1 VDNDRAEASGSS
13 ELASH
18 KLLNPTRPTETP
30 ELGRSKQFSVFYKTD
45 FIPVVRF
52 VVKTQ
57 AKATVHEAKDAAQ
70 TAFTQAWRDW
80 NKIRN
85 PRAWVR
91 TVATRAYLKSIPR
104 HEVLSD
110 TPVDCPLPKTSQDEL
125 LISEGTQA
133 VRDLLATLPM
143 AQRLAIAWATDG
155 FSVKEIAKE
164 LGATPTAVRQNISR
178 ARSILKQRLEVSG
191 EGGENEHPSLG

>member
-30 ELGRSKQFSVFYKTD
+30 ELGRSEQFSVFYKTD

-104 HEVLSD
+104 YEVLSD

-133 VRDLLATLPM
+133 VRDLLTTLPM

-164 LGATPTAVRQNISR
+164 LGATQSAKTLVA
-178 ARSILKQRLEVSG
+178 LDLF
-191 EGGENEHPSLG
+191 